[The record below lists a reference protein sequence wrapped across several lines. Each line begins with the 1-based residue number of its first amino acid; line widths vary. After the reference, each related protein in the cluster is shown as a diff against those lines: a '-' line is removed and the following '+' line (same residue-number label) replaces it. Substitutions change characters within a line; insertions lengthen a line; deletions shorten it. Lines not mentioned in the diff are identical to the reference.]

1 MDRVLL
7 RSVKPALH
15 ANTDCTPLI
24 AAVVSRQVSMVKYL
38 LEVMI
43 CSHIFICNA
52 DATSSRFFV
61 PNFVRD
67 QNFLPDLYIFQ
78 VFHGIVS
85 EFRDDPDICICFLV
99 SVQS

>member
-43 CSHIFICNA
+43 CSLIFY
-52 DATSSRFFV
+52 
-61 PNFVRD
+61 
-67 QNFLPDLYIFQ
+67 L
-78 VFHGIVS
+78 
-85 EFRDDPDICICFLV
+85 
-99 SVQS
+99 